1 MSYFVIKIARAALLS
16 GTARIATSGMLKA
29 LAASLELESDHA
41 TPCSSNYR
49 HLLLQSYNKS

>member
-1 MSYFVIKIARAALLS
+1 MSYFVIKTSRAALLS
-16 GTARIATSGMLKA
+16 GIAKRTTSDMLKA

-49 HLLLQSYNKS
+49 HLLLQSYNKI